1 MPKEIKFNVKID
13 VNGKERLVTATTS
26 VAALRDSIE
35 AAKSSSER
43 FRDRLITL
51 NQSIERLSNLSSGIQ
66 KIADIVNSA
75 TEESRSFGAAMN
87 AANTMAGK
95 SGEDFSKLKDRV
107 AELAKTIPMAR
118 EELANGLYQVIS
130 NSVPED
136 NWITFL
142 QKSARASV
150 GGIADLG
157 ETVKVTSTV
166 IKNYGLSWDAAGDIQ
181 DKIQL
186 TAKNGVTSFEQLA
199 QALPRVTGNAA
210 TLGVSIDELMATF
223 STLTGV
229 SGNTAEVSTQL
240 AAVFTALVKPSSEA
254 SKMAEQMGISFNAA
268 SIKAAGGLQ
277 NFLSELDKNV
287 KQYAQKSG
295 MLEQEIYGK
304 LFGSAESLRAIGP
317 LTGQLADKFNENIS
331 SMKDSA
337 GTIDEAFSTMSSSGA
352 ASFQMMKNT
361 IAACTSGIMSVMS
374 SLGPALNITSQI
386 GYTAIAVESLTKVFR
401 SFNIVQGLTRIRIMA
416 TNAASVV
423 ARTSMIGLTAITRT
437 LNAAFTGAA
446 VGATTLK
453 NAIRSLLVATGVG
466 IAIVALT
473 EVINAFISKSS
484 EAKDKAEEQA
494 EAMKEMN
501 SAADEVKNAYDSTLK
516 STYSELMSKY
526 DKLKEGWKSLSTEQQ
541 KIQWIK
547 QNQSAFGELRL
558 KIDDVSEA
566 ENIFNNKTDAVVEAF
581 KQRAMAAAYAA
592 KLAALYQKQI
602 DLLDKKKK
610 VTKSISDDAKD
621 NGRNAKEGDIVPE
634 SWRNERYGK
643 VGNDGKWRFT
653 KIGAE
658 RYNGTN
664 VSGNKQINPI
674 DKSLNAVNQ
683 EIADTQKQLAENL
696 EANKGFITVN
706 KPVGNIA
713 NTTAN
718 TPSAV
723 EPKTYIEKL
732 QAQLS
737 AAQKG
742 KDNALTIEARV
753 EADAKVK
760 KIQAEIDEA
769 TKGKVSIEAATEPTY
784 IVAGSTADK
793 RKSYSNAQQRIGNI
807 RQDYDSGLIN
817 KASAQKAIADI
828 NDQLSA
834 LGMKPIEVHFKTP
847 VEELQEQLQNAQRSL
862 DEAATIEAKVK
873 ASAKIAEIQ
882 TEIDEATKG
891 KVSIAA
897 EVEPEYIEKGSV
909 ADKRQSYSNAQQKA
923 SRIQSDFEIGII
935 GKDEAMRQLKDLNN
949 ELAQLGLKPVKIELE
964 TSSFGKTFDQI
975 QKGWGSIQG
984 VGNGIQ
990 SITEALSGN
999 GNAWQKASALV
1010 NGFLSVAQGI
1020 QGIVELVNLLSAA
1033 TGAHAAATAADT
1045 ASTAANTGVTVAN
1058 TGVTISNVVAKE
1070 GEAISSA
1077 TASGAKLPF
1086 PANLIAIAAGVSA
1099 VLAALAAISGFASGG
1114 VVGGGSTFGDR
1125 KFARVNSGEMIL
1137 TKWQQARLFQ
1147 MINTPKYTP
1156 PVFTQRTLPDMQT
1169 AQTNKQGMEGIR
1181 LEIGI
1186 KGKTRGTALEQT
1198 ISNVRRIAAKSGRRS
1213 NLS

>member
-1 MPKEIKFNVKID
+1 MAKEIKFNIKLTVD
-13 VNGKERLVTATTS
+13 GKEQVVTATS
-26 VAALRDSIE
+26 DLNEMQKSISRIRSAASDMRDALISFNQGFEVLRNV
-35 AAKSSSER
+35 SST
-43 FRDRLITL
+43 FNDL
-51 NQSIERLSNLSSGIQ
+51 
-66 KIADIVNSA
+66 

-87 AANTMAGK
+87 TANTMAGK
-95 SGEDFSKLKDRV
+95 SGEDFSKLKDQV
-107 AELAKTIPMAR
+107 AELAKDIPMAR

-142 QKSARASV
+142 QKSAKASV
-150 GGIADLG
+150 GGVADLG
-157 ETVKVTSTV
+157 EAVKVTSTV

-277 NFLSELDKNV
+277 NFLADLDKNV

-337 GTIDEAFSTMSSSGA
+337 GTIDEAFSTMSNSGA
-352 ASFQMMKNT
+352 ASFQMMKNKLAEFTDGITSAMNSLIPVLNMTAQVGSGIIAITTLTTAVKKLAQAHLVLKVRT
-361 IAACTSGIMSVMS
+361 IAS
-374 SLGPALNITSQI
+374 
-386 GYTAIAVESLTKVFR
+386 
-401 SFNIVQGLTRIRIMA
+401 
-416 TNAASVV
+416 NAASVMWS
-423 ARTSMIGLTAITRT
+423 ATSVRMNAIVRVMSA
-437 LNAAFTGAA
+437 NFRGAA
-446 VGATTLK
+446 VSAMTLK
-453 NAIRSLLVATGVG
+453 LAMQGLLISTGVG
-466 IAIVALT
+466 IAVVALT
-473 EVINAFISKSS
+473 EAISAFCSKSS
-484 EAKDKAEEQA
+484 EAKGKASEQA

-541 KIQWIK
+541 KVQWIK
-547 QNQSAFGELRL
+547 DNKDAFGELGL
-558 KIDDVSEA
+558 KISGLSDA
-566 ENIFNNKTDAVVEAF
+566 ENIFSGNTQNIVASFER
-581 KQRAMAAAYAA
+581 RAKAAAYAA
-592 KLAALYQKQI
+592 KLVELYKRQLDLKKRSEAVDKAINDATAEFRKDPTFRDSGPYAAQEEKKRVGIAAVGTDLKHGGDGNIEKLKRDLNDVNTEI
-602 DLLDKKKK
+602 DE
-610 VTKSISDDAKD
+610 AKD
-621 NGRNAKEGDIVPE
+621 ALRTLKKEDPAKTVNIP
-634 SWRNERYGK
+634 
-643 VGNDGKWRFT
+643 
-653 KIGAE
+653 
-658 RYNGTN
+658 
-664 VSGNKQINPI
+664 
-674 DKSLNAVNQ
+674 AVN
-683 EIADTQKQLAENL
+683 T
-696 EANKGFITVN
+696 AN
-706 KPVGNIA
+706 
-713 NTTAN
+713 NTTN
-718 TPSAV
+718 TPSVV

-737 AAQKG
+737 AAQKT

-784 IVAGSTADK
+784 IVAGSAADK

-807 RQDYDSGLIN
+807 RQDYDSGLID

-834 LGMKPIEVHFKTP
+834 LGMKTIEVHFKTP

-862 DEAATIEAKVK
+862 NEAATIEAKVK

-882 TEIDEATKG
+882 AEIDEATKG
-891 KVSIAA
+891 EVSIAA
-897 EVEPEYIEKGSV
+897 EVEPEYIEQGSV

-923 SRIQSDFEIGII
+923 SRIQTDFEIGII

-1033 TGAHAAATAADT
+1033 TGAHAAATTADT
-1045 ASTAANTGVTVAN
+1045 ASTAANTGVTAVN

-1156 PVFTQRTLPDMQT
+1156 PVFTQRTMPDMQT
-1169 AQTNKQGMEGIR
+1169 TQTGKQGMEGIR

-1213 NLS
+1213 KLS

>member
-1 MPKEIKFNVKID
+1 MAKEIKFNIKLTVDGTEQMIS
-13 VNGKERLVTATTS
+13 ATTS
-26 VAALRDSIE
+26 VGNLRNVVD
-35 AAKSSSER
+35 AAKS
-43 FRDRLITL
+43 D
-51 NQSIERLSNLSSGIQ
+51 IQ
-66 KIADIVNSA
+66 KFNGVLVNFNQYVMKFQNINAAVSQIASA
-75 TEESRSFGAAMN
+75 FNGVTEESRSFGAAMN
-87 AANTMAGK
+87 VANTMAGK
-95 SGEDFSKLKDRV
+95 SGEDFSKLKDQV
-107 AELAKTIPMAR
+107 AELAKDIPMAR

-142 QKSARASV
+142 QKSAKASV
-150 GGIADLG
+150 GGVADLG
-157 ETVKVTSTV
+157 EAVKVTSTV

-277 NFLSELDKNV
+277 NFLTDLDKNV

-317 LTGQLADKFNENIS
+317 LTGQLAEKFNENIS

-337 GTIDEAFSTMSSSGA
+337 GTIEGAFSTVSSSTSAKLQILKNSITGITDIISKALAPALPVLNFSAQVGNSVVAILALKKAVDTFTIAQKA
-352 ASFQMMKNT
+352 AS
-361 IAACTSGIMSVMS
+361 
-374 SLGPALNITSQI
+374 
-386 GYTAIAVESLTKVFR
+386 
-401 SFNIVQGLTRIRIMA
+401 
-416 TNAASVV
+416 AASVV
-423 ARTSMIGLTAITRT
+423 WRSVSLSVVATTR
-437 LNAAFTGAA
+437 LVSASFNGAA
-446 VGATTLK
+446 VGATTLRV
-453 NAIRSLLVATGVG
+453 AIKGLMVASGIG

-473 EVINAFISKSS
+473 EIISSFSS
-484 EAKDKAEEQA
+484 ASSSASKKAEEQA
-494 EAMKEMN
+494 EAMKSMN

-541 KIQWIK
+541 KVQWIRDNK
-547 QNQSAFGELRL
+547 DAFGELGL
-558 KIDDVSEA
+558 KISGLSDA
-566 ENIFNNKTDAVVEAF
+566 ENIFSGNTQNIVASFER
-581 KQRAMAAAYAA
+581 RAKAAAYAA
-592 KLAALYQKQI
+592 KLVELYKQQL
-602 DLLDKKKK
+602 DLKKRSESVDKAINNA
-610 VTKSISDDAKD
+610 TADFRKD
-621 NGRNAKEGDIVPE
+621 STFRDSGAYAKEEEKRRTGIAAVAADLKHGGD
-634 SWRNERYGK
+634 
-643 VGNDGKWRFT
+643 GNIEKLKRDLNDVNT
-653 KIGAE
+653 E
-658 RYNGTN
+658 
-664 VSGNKQINPI
+664 I
-674 DKSLNAVNQ
+674 DEAKNALQTLKKEDPAKAVN
-683 EIADTQKQLAENL
+683 IP
-696 EANKGFITVN
+696 TVN
-706 KPVGNIA
+706 TA

-784 IVAGSTADK
+784 IVAGSAADK

-807 RQDYDSGLIN
+807 RQDYDSGLID

-828 NDQLSA
+828 NEQLSA
-834 LGMKPIEVHFKTP
+834 LGLKPIEVHFKTP
-847 VEELQEQLQNAQRSL
+847 VEELQEQLQSAQRSL
-862 DEAATIEAKVK
+862 DEATTIEAKVK

-882 TEIDEATKG
+882 AEIDRATKG
-891 KVSIAA
+891 EVSIAA
-897 EVEPEYIEKGSV
+897 EVEPEYIEQGSV

-935 GKDEAMRQLKDLNN
+935 GKDDAMKQLEDLDA
-949 ELAQLGLKPVKIELE
+949 ELTQLGLKPVKIELE

-990 SITEALSGN
+990 GITEALSGN

-1045 ASTAANTGVTVAN
+1045 ASTAANTGVT
-1058 TGVTISNVVAKE
+1058 ISNVVAKE

-1099 VLAALAAISGFASGG
+1099 VLAALAAISGFATGG

-1169 AQTNKQGMEGIR
+1169 TQTNKQGMEGIR

-1213 NLS
+1213 HLS

>member
-1 MPKEIKFNVKID
+1 MAKEIKFNIKLSVD
-13 VNGKERLVTATTS
+13 GKEQIVTATSDLNEMQKNISRVKT
-26 VAALRDSIE
+26 AASDMRDALISFNQGFEVLRNI
-35 AAKSSSER
+35 SST
-43 FRDRLITL
+43 FNDL
-51 NQSIERLSNLSSGIQ
+51 
-66 KIADIVNSA
+66 

-87 AANTMAGK
+87 TANTMAGK
-95 SGEDFSKLKDRV
+95 SGEDFSKLKDQV
-107 AELAKTIPMAR
+107 AELAKDIPMAR

-142 QKSARASV
+142 QKSAKASV
-150 GGIADLG
+150 GGVADLG
-157 ETVKVTSTV
+157 EAVKVTSTV

-277 NFLSELDKNV
+277 NFLADLDKNV

-352 ASFQMMKNT
+352 ASFQMMKNQ
-361 IAACTSGIMSVMS
+361 IAEFADGIASALSGIMPYLNIATQVGNSVIAIS
-374 SLGPALNITSQI
+374 TLVKAWQSLGITQAIVSI
-386 GYTAIAVESLTKVFR
+386 RTTAA
-401 SFNIVQGLTRIRIMA
+401 
-416 TNAASVV
+416 NAAFVV
-423 ARTSMIGLTAITRT
+423 SRATMIGLTAITRA

-453 NAIRSLLVATGVG
+453 YAIRSLLVATGVG

-484 EAKDKAEEQA
+484 EAKDKADEQA

-526 DKLKEGWKSLSTEQQ
+526 DKLKEGWKALSTEQQ
-541 KIQWIK
+541 KMQWIK

-558 KIDDVSEA
+558 KINDVSEA

-610 VTKSISDDAKD
+610 VTKSISDDAK
-621 NGRNAKEGDIVPE
+621 NSGRNAKEGDIVPE
-634 SWRNERYGK
+634 NWRNERYGK
-643 VGNDGKWRFT
+643 VGNDGEWRFT

-664 VSGNKQINPI
+664 VSGNKQIYSI

-683 EIADTQKQLAENL
+683 EITDTQKQLAENL
-696 EANKGFITVN
+696 ETNKGFITAG
-706 KPVGNIA
+706 KPVGNTA
-713 NTTAN
+713 NNTTN
-718 TPSAV
+718 TPSVV

-737 AAQKG
+737 AAQKE

-784 IVAGSTADK
+784 IVAGSTDDK

-807 RQDYDSGLIN
+807 RQDYDSGLID

-828 NDQLSA
+828 NEQLSA
-834 LGMKPIEVHFKTP
+834 LELKPIEVHFKTP
-847 VEELQEQLQNAQRSL
+847 IEELQEQLQNARRSL
-862 DEAATIEAKVK
+862 DEATTIEARTK
-873 ASAKIAEIQ
+873 ASAKITEIQ
-882 TEIDEATKG
+882 AEIDEATKG

-897 EVEPEYIEKGSV
+897 EVTPEYIEQGSA
-909 ADKRQSYSNAQQKA
+909 ADKRQSYSNAQQKT
-923 SRIQSDFEIGII
+923 SRIQNDYEIGII
-935 GKDEAMRQLKDLNN
+935 GKDEAMKQIDEVNK
-949 ELAQLGLKPVKIELE
+949 ELADLGLKPIKITLE
-964 TSSFGKTFDQI
+964 PSGFDKAFEQI
-975 QKGWGSIQG
+975 QKGWGSVQNISGGIQG
-984 VGNGIQ
+984 I
-990 SITEALSGN
+990 SDALEGN
-999 GNAWQKASALV
+999 GNAWEKTSAMI
-1010 NGFLSVAQGI
+1010 NGFISIAQGI
-1020 QGIVELVNLLSAA
+1020 QGIVELYNLLSVA
-1033 TGAHAAATAADT
+1033 TTAHAAATAADT
-1045 ASTAANTGVTVAN
+1045 TATTVNTGVTAANTAASTVN
-1058 TGVTISNVVAKE
+1058 TVAKE
-1070 GEAISSA
+1070 GEAIANA
-1077 TASGAKLPF
+1077 TASGAKMPF
-1086 PANLIAIAAGVSA
+1086 PANLIAIAAGVAA
-1099 VLAALAAISGFASGG
+1099 VVAAIAAMSSFATGG
-1114 VVGGGSTFGDR
+1114 VVGGTSTFGDR

-1137 TKWQQARLFQ
+1137 NKTQQAHLFQ
-1147 MINTPKYTP
+1147 MINTPRYTP
-1156 PVFTQRTLPDMQT
+1156 PSFVRRELPQMTPTQVTPTQMNNVHLVVDVR
-1169 AQTNKQGMEGIR
+1169 
-1181 LEIGI
+1181 
-1186 KGKTRGTALEQT
+1186 GKTRGTSIEQT
-1198 ISNVRRIAAKSGRRS
+1198 LSNVRKIASKSGRRS
-1213 NLS
+1213 NLV

>member
-1 MPKEIKFNVKID
+1 MAKEIKFNIKLHID
-13 VNGKERLVTATTS
+13 GKEQLVSATST
-26 VAALRDSIE
+26 VENLRGVVNV
-35 AAKSSSER
+35 AKSDIQKANAVFVNFNQQVMKLQNINGAVQQLAS
-43 FRDRLITL
+43 TL
-51 NQSIERLSNLSSGIQ
+51 NS
-66 KIADIVNSA
+66 V
-75 TEESRSFGAAMN
+75 TEESRTFGAAMN
-87 AANTMAGK
+87 VANTMAGK
-95 SGEDFSKLKDRV
+95 SGDDFAKLKGQV
-107 AELAKTIPMAR
+107 TELSKTLPIAR
-118 EELANGLYQVIS
+118 DQLANGLYQVIS

-136 NWITFL
+136 NWLTFL
-142 QKSARASV
+142 QKSAKASV
-150 GGIADLG
+150 GGVADLG
-157 ETVKVTSTV
+157 ETVKVTSTI

-240 AAVFTALVKPSSEA
+240 AAVFTALIKPSSEA

-277 NFLSELDKNV
+277 NFLADLDKNV

-304 LFGSAESLRAIGP
+304 LFGSAESLRALGP
-317 LTGQLADKFNENIS
+317 LTGRLAAKFGEDVDA
-331 SMKDSA
+331 MKGSA
-337 GTIDEAFSTMSSSGA
+337 GTVDDAFGKVANSGSA
-352 ASFQMMKNT
+352 AFQMFQNQMSEYT
-361 IAACTSGIMSVMS
+361 DAVASAVSGIMPAVNIMAKLGNTAVSILALNKALEVFCGINIIAKARIIATNTAALIWNATSIRVNAIVKVMS
-374 SLGPALNITSQI
+374 AS
-386 GYTAIAVESLTKVFR
+386 FR
-401 SFNIVQGLTRIRIMA
+401 
-416 TNAASVV
+416 
-423 ARTSMIGLTAITRT
+423 
-437 LNAAFTGAA
+437 GAA
-446 VGATTLK
+446 VSATTLK
-453 NAIRSLLVATGVG
+453 LAMQGLLVSTGVG

-473 EVINAFISKSS
+473 EVISAFSSKSS
-484 EAKDKAEEQA
+484 EAKDKADEQA

-516 STYSELMSKY
+516 STYSELISKY

-541 KIQWIK
+541 KVQWIK
-547 QNQSAFGELRL
+547 QNQSAFGDLRL
-558 KIDDVSEA
+558 KIDSVSEA
-566 ENIFNNKTDAVVEAF
+566 ENIFNKKTDAVVEAF

-592 KLAALYQKQI
+592 KLTALYQKQI
-602 DLLDKKKK
+602 DQLDKKKK
-610 VTKSISDDAKD
+610 VTKSISDDAK
-621 NGRNAKEGDIVPE
+621 NSGRNAKEGDIVPE
-634 SWRNERYGK
+634 NWRNERYGT
-643 VGNDGKWRFT
+643 VGNDGEWRFT

-664 VSGNKQINPI
+664 VSGNKQIYSI

-683 EIADTQKQLAENL
+683 EITDTQKQLAENL
-696 EANKGFITVN
+696 ETNKGFITAG

-713 NTTAN
+713 NNTAN

-732 QAQLS
+732 QAKLS
-737 AAQKG
+737 AAQKT

-769 TKGKVSIEAATEPTY
+769 TKGKVSIEADAEPTY
-784 IVAGSTADK
+784 IVAGSSADK

-807 RQDYDSGLIN
+807 RQDYDSGLID

-834 LGMKPIEVHFKTP
+834 LGLKPIEVHFKTP
-847 VEELQEQLQNAQRSL
+847 IEELQEQLQNARRSL

-882 TEIDEATKG
+882 AEIDEATKG
-891 KVSIAA
+891 EVSIAA
-897 EVEPEYIEKGSV
+897 EVEPEYIEQGSV

-935 GKDEAMRQLKDLNN
+935 GKDDAMKQLEDLDA
-949 ELAQLGLKPVKIELE
+949 ELTQLGLKPLKIDIKTSDIDDAKNKMEGACSAVSAMGSSLSSLGNAIGVPELNVA
-964 TSSFGKTFDQI
+964 
-975 QKGWGSIQG
+975 G
-984 VGNGIQ
+984 VLAQ
-990 SITEALSGN
+990 SIAVMIDGFATATEQAATLGPW
-999 GNAWQKASALV
+999 AWI
-1010 NGFLSVAQGI
+1010 GF
-1020 QGIVELVNLLSAA
+1020 AA
-1033 TGAHAAATAADT
+1033 TGIAQLTAM
-1045 ASTAANTGVTVAN
+1045 
-1058 TGVTISNVVAKE
+1058 IS
-1070 GEAISSA
+1070 AI
-1077 TASGAKLPF
+1077 K
-1086 PANLIAIAAGVSA
+1086 NLN
-1099 VLAALAAISGFASGG
+1099 GFASGG

-1147 MINTPKYTP
+1147 MINTPRYTP
-1156 PVFTQRTLPDMQT
+1156 PIFTQRTLPDMQT
-1169 AQTNKQGMEGIR
+1169 AQTSRQSIDGIR

-1186 KGKTRGTALEQT
+1186 KGKTRGTELEQT

>member
-1 MPKEIKFNVKID
+1 MAKEIKFNIKLSVD
-13 VNGKERLVTATTS
+13 GKEQVVTATSDLNEMQKSISRIRSTAS
-26 VAALRDSIE
+26 GMRDALISFNQSFEVLRNV
-35 AAKSSSER
+35 SS
-43 FRDRLITL
+43 TL
-51 NQSIERLSNLSSGIQ
+51 NDL
-66 KIADIVNSA
+66 

-95 SGEDFSKLKDRV
+95 SGEDFANLKDQV
-107 AELAKTIPMAR
+107 ADLAKTLPMAR

-130 NSVPED
+130 NGVPED
-136 NWITFL
+136 NWMAYL
-142 QKSARASV
+142 QKSAKASV

-254 SKMAEQMGISFNAA
+254 GKMAEQMGISFNAA

-317 LTGQLADKFNENIS
+317 LTGQLAAKFDENIA

-352 ASFQMMKNT
+352 ASFQMMKNKIAEFTDGITSAMNSLMPVLNMAAQVGSGIIAITTLSTAVKKLAQAHLVLKART
-361 IAACTSGIMSVMS
+361 IAS
-374 SLGPALNITSQI
+374 
-386 GYTAIAVESLTKVFR
+386 
-401 SFNIVQGLTRIRIMA
+401 
-416 TNAASVV
+416 NAAS
-423 ARTSMIGLTAITRT
+423 AASRTTMISLTAITRT
-437 LNAAFTGAA
+437 LNATFTGAA

-453 NAIRSLLVATGVG
+453 VAIRGLMIASGVG

-473 EVINAFISKSS
+473 EVISAFCSKSS
-484 EAKDKAEEQA
+484 EAKDKANEQA

-541 KIQWIK
+541 KVQWIK
-547 QNQSAFGELRL
+547 QNQSAFEELGL
-558 KIDDVSEA
+558 KISGLSDA
-566 ENIFNNKTDAVVEAF
+566 ENIFSGNTQNIVASFER
-581 KQRAMAAAYAA
+581 RAKAAAYAA
-592 KLAALYQKQI
+592 KLVELYKQQLDLKTRSKNVDKAINDATTEFRKDSTFRDSGPYAAQEE
-602 DLLDKKKK
+602 KKR
-610 VTKSISDDAKD
+610 TAIA
-621 NGRNAKEGDIVPE
+621 A
-634 SWRNERYGK
+634 
-643 VGNDGKWRFT
+643 
-653 KIGAE
+653 IGADLKH
-658 RYNGTN
+658 G
-664 VSGNKQINPI
+664 G
-674 DKSLNAVNQ
+674 D
-683 EIADTQKQLAENL
+683 
-696 EANKGFITVN
+696 
-706 KPVGNIA
+706 GNIKKLKEDLNNVNTEIDETKNA
-713 NTTAN
+713 LRELKEEDTPTHNTPTHNTTN
-718 TPSAV
+718 TPSTV

-737 AAQKG
+737 AAQKEM
-742 KDNALTIEARV
+742 DNALTIEARV
-753 EADAKVK
+753 EADTKVK

-769 TKGKVSIEAATEPTY
+769 TKGKVSIAAETEPTY
-784 IVAGSTADK
+784 IVAGTTADK

-807 RQDYDSGLIN
+807 RQDYDSGLIS
-817 KASAQKAIADI
+817 KDAAQKAIADI

-834 LGMKPIEVHFKTP
+834 FGLKPIEVHFKTP

-873 ASAKIAEIQ
+873 ASARVAEIQ

-897 EVEPEYIEKGSV
+897 EVTPEYIEQGSA

-923 SRIQSDFEIGII
+923 QRIQSDFEIGII

-949 ELAQLGLKPVKIELE
+949 ELTQLGLKPVKIELE

-1045 ASTAANTGVTVAN
+1045 ASTAANTGVTAAN
-1058 TGVTISNVVAKE
+1058 TGVTISNTVAKE
-1070 GEAISSA
+1070 GEAISNV

-1114 VVGGGSTFGDR
+1114 VVGGNSTFGDR

-1147 MINTPKYTP
+1147 MINTPRYTP
-1156 PVFTQRTLPDMQT
+1156 PVFTQRTLPDMQA
-1169 AQTNKQGMEGIR
+1169 AQTSKQGIDGIR

-1186 KGKTRGTALEQT
+1186 KGKTKGTALEQT

>member
-1 MPKEIKFNVKID
+1 MAKEIKFNIKLTVD
-13 VNGKERLVTATTS
+13 GKEQVVTATS
-26 VAALRDSIE
+26 DLNEMQKSISRIRSAASDMRDALISFNQGFEVLRNV
-35 AAKSSSER
+35 SST
-43 FRDRLITL
+43 FNDL
-51 NQSIERLSNLSSGIQ
+51 
-66 KIADIVNSA
+66 

-95 SGEDFSKLKDRV
+95 NGEDFAKLKDQV
-107 AELAKTIPMAR
+107 AGLAKAVPVAR

-254 SKMAEQMGISFNAA
+254 GKMAEQMGISFNAA

-277 NFLSELDKNV
+277 NFLADLDKNV

-337 GTIDEAFSTMSSSGA
+337 GTIDEAFSTMSNSGA
-352 ASFQMMKNT
+352 ASFQMMKNKLAEFT
-361 IAACTSGIMSVMS
+361 DGITSAMN
-374 SLGPALNITSQI
+374 SLMPVLNITAQVGSGI
-386 GYTAIAVESLTKVFR
+386 IAITTLSTAVKKLAQAHLVLKVRTIAS
-401 SFNIVQGLTRIRIMA
+401 
-416 TNAASVV
+416 NAASVMWS
-423 ARTSMIGLTAITRT
+423 ATSVRMNAIVRVMSA
-437 LNAAFTGAA
+437 NFRGAA
-446 VGATTLK
+446 VSATTLK
-453 NAIRSLLVATGVG
+453 LAMQGLLISTGVG
-466 IAIVALT
+466 IAVVALT
-473 EVINAFISKSS
+473 EAISAFCSKSS
-484 EAKDKAEEQA
+484 EAKDKANEQA

-541 KIQWIK
+541 KVQWIK
-547 QNQSAFGELRL
+547 DNKDAFGELGL
-558 KIDDVSEA
+558 KISGLSDA
-566 ENIFNNKTDAVVEAF
+566 ENAFSGNTQNIVESF
-581 KQRAMAAAYAA
+581 ERRAKAAAYAA
-592 KLAALYQKQI
+592 KLVELYKRQLDLKKRSKAVDKAINDATAEFRKDPTFRDSGPYAAQEEKKRVGIAAVGTDLKHGGDGNIEKLKRDLNDVNTEI
-602 DLLDKKKK
+602 DE
-610 VTKSISDDAKD
+610 AKD
-621 NGRNAKEGDIVPE
+621 ALQTLKKEDPAKTVNIP
-634 SWRNERYGK
+634 
-643 VGNDGKWRFT
+643 
-653 KIGAE
+653 
-658 RYNGTN
+658 
-664 VSGNKQINPI
+664 
-674 DKSLNAVNQ
+674 AVN
-683 EIADTQKQLAENL
+683 T
-696 EANKGFITVN
+696 AN
-706 KPVGNIA
+706 
-713 NTTAN
+713 TAN

-737 AAQKG
+737 AAQKT

-753 EADAKVK
+753 KADAKVK

-784 IVAGSTADK
+784 IVAGSAADK

-807 RQDYDSGLIN
+807 RQDYDSGLID

-834 LGMKPIEVHFKTP
+834 LGLKPIEVHFKTP
-847 VEELQEQLQNAQRSL
+847 IEELQEQLQNAQRSL
-862 DEAATIEAKVK
+862 DEATTIEAKVK

-882 TEIDEATKG
+882 AEIDRATKG
-891 KVSIAA
+891 NVSIAA
-897 EVEPEYIEKGSV
+897 EVEPEYIEQGSV

-935 GKDEAMRQLKDLNN
+935 GKDEAMKQIDEVNK
-949 ELAQLGLKPVKIELE
+949 ELADLGLKPIKITLE
-964 TSSFGKTFDQI
+964 PSGFDKAFEQI
-975 QKGWGSIQG
+975 QKGWGSVQNISGGIQG
-984 VGNGIQ
+984 I
-990 SITEALSGN
+990 SDALEGN
-999 GNAWQKASALV
+999 GNAWEKTSAMI
-1010 NGFLSVAQGI
+1010 NGFISIAQGI
-1020 QGIVELVNLLSAA
+1020 QGIVELYNLLSVA
-1033 TGAHAAATAADT
+1033 TTAHAAATAADT
-1045 ASTAANTGVTVAN
+1045 TATTVNTGVTAANTAASTVN
-1058 TGVTISNVVAKE
+1058 TVAKE
-1070 GEAISSA
+1070 GEAIANA
-1077 TASGAKLPF
+1077 TASGAKMPF
-1086 PANLIAIAAGVSA
+1086 PANLIAIAAGVAA
-1099 VLAALAAISGFASGG
+1099 VVAAIAAMSSFATGG
-1114 VVGGGSTFGDR
+1114 VVGGTSTFGDR

-1137 TKWQQARLFQ
+1137 NKTQQAHLFQ
-1147 MINTPKYTP
+1147 MINTPRYTP
-1156 PVFTQRTLPDMQT
+1156 PSFVRRELPQMTPTQMTPTQMNNVHLVVDVR
-1169 AQTNKQGMEGIR
+1169 
-1181 LEIGI
+1181 
-1186 KGKTRGTALEQT
+1186 GKTRGTSIEQT
-1198 ISNVRRIAAKSGRRS
+1198 LSNVRKIASKSGRRS
-1213 NLS
+1213 NLV

>member
-1 MPKEIKFNVKID
+1 MAKEIKFNIKLTVDGTEQMIS
-13 VNGKERLVTATTS
+13 ATTS
-26 VAALRDSIE
+26 VGNLRNVVD
-35 AAKSSSER
+35 AAKS
-43 FRDRLITL
+43 D
-51 NQSIERLSNLSSGIQ
+51 IQ
-66 KIADIVNSA
+66 KFNGVLVNFNQYVMKFQNINAAVSQIASA
-75 TEESRSFGAAMN
+75 FNGVTEESRCFGAAMN
-87 AANTMAGK
+87 VANTMAGK
-95 SGEDFSKLKDRV
+95 SGEDFSKLKDQV
-107 AELAKTIPMAR
+107 AELAKDIPMAR

-142 QKSARASV
+142 QKSAKASV
-150 GGIADLG
+150 GGVADLG
-157 ETVKVTSTV
+157 EAVKVTSTV

-277 NFLSELDKNV
+277 NFLTNLDKNV

-337 GTIDEAFSTMSSSGA
+337 GTIEGAFSTVSSSTSAKLQILKNSITGITDIISKALAPALPVLNFSAQVGNSVVAILALKKAVDTFTIAQKA
-352 ASFQMMKNT
+352 AS
-361 IAACTSGIMSVMS
+361 
-374 SLGPALNITSQI
+374 
-386 GYTAIAVESLTKVFR
+386 
-401 SFNIVQGLTRIRIMA
+401 
-416 TNAASVV
+416 AASVV
-423 ARTSMIGLTAITRT
+423 WRSVSLSVVATTR
-437 LNAAFTGAA
+437 LVSASFNGAA
-446 VGATTLK
+446 VGATTLRV
-453 NAIRSLLVATGVG
+453 AIKGLMVASGIG

-473 EVINAFISKSS
+473 EIISSFSS
-484 EAKDKAEEQA
+484 ASSSASKKAEEQA
-494 EAMKEMN
+494 EAMKSMN

-541 KIQWIK
+541 KVQWIK
-547 QNQSAFGELRL
+547 DNKDAFGELGL
-558 KIDDVSEA
+558 KISGLSDA
-566 ENIFNNKTDAVVEAF
+566 ENAF
-581 KQRAMAAAYAA
+581 SGNTQNIVASFERRAKAAAYAA
-592 KLAALYQKQI
+592 KLVELYKRQLDLKKRSEAVDKAINDATAEFRKDPTFRDSGPYAAQEEKKRVGIAAVGTDLKHGGDGNIEKLKRDLNDVNTEI
-602 DLLDKKKK
+602 DE
-610 VTKSISDDAKD
+610 AKD
-621 NGRNAKEGDIVPE
+621 ALQTLKKEDPAKTVNIP
-634 SWRNERYGK
+634 
-643 VGNDGKWRFT
+643 
-653 KIGAE
+653 
-658 RYNGTN
+658 
-664 VSGNKQINPI
+664 
-674 DKSLNAVNQ
+674 AVN
-683 EIADTQKQLAENL
+683 
-696 EANKGFITVN
+696 
-706 KPVGNIA
+706 
-713 NTTAN
+713 TAN
-718 TPSAV
+718 TAANTPPVV

-737 AAQKG
+737 AAQKT

-784 IVAGSTADK
+784 IVAGSAADK

-807 RQDYDSGLIN
+807 RQDYDSGLID

-834 LGMKPIEVHFKTP
+834 LGLKPIEVHFKTP
-847 VEELQEQLQNAQRSL
+847 IEELQEQLQNAQRSL
-862 DEAATIEAKVK
+862 DEATTIEAKVK

-882 TEIDEATKG
+882 AEIDRATKG
-891 KVSIAA
+891 KASIAA
-897 EVEPEYIEKGSV
+897 EVEPEYIEQGSV

-935 GKDEAMRQLKDLNN
+935 GKDDAMKQLEDLDA
-949 ELAQLGLKPVKIELE
+949 ELTQLGLKPLKIDIKTSDIDDAKKKMEGACSAASAMGSSLSSLGNAIGVPELNVA
-964 TSSFGKTFDQI
+964 
-975 QKGWGSIQG
+975 G
-984 VGNGIQ
+984 VLAQ
-990 SITEALSGN
+990 SIAVMTEGFATATAQAATLGPW
-999 GNAWQKASALV
+999 AWI
-1010 NGFLSVAQGI
+1010 GF
-1020 QGIVELVNLLSAA
+1020 AA
-1033 TGAHAAATAADT
+1033 TG
-1045 ASTAANTGVTVAN
+1045 
-1058 TGVTISNVVAKE
+1058 
-1070 GEAISSA
+1070 
-1077 TASGAKLPF
+1077 
-1086 PANLIAIAAGVSA
+1086 IAQ
-1099 VLAALAAISGFASGG
+1099 LAAMISAMKNLNGFASGG

-1147 MINTPKYTP
+1147 MINTPRYTP
-1156 PVFTQRTLPDMQT
+1156 PIFTQRTLPDMQT
-1169 AQTNKQGMEGIR
+1169 AQTSRQSIDGIR

-1186 KGKTRGTALEQT
+1186 KGKTRGTELEQT

>member
-1 MPKEIKFNVKID
+1 MAKEIKFNIKLTVD
-13 VNGKERLVTATTS
+13 GKEQVVTATS
-26 VAALRDSIE
+26 DLNEMQKSISRIRSAASDMRDALISFNQGFEVLRNV
-35 AAKSSSER
+35 SST
-43 FRDRLITL
+43 FNDL
-51 NQSIERLSNLSSGIQ
+51 
-66 KIADIVNSA
+66 
-75 TEESRSFGAAMN
+75 TEESRSLGAAMN

-95 SGEDFSKLKDRV
+95 NGEDFAKLKDQV
-107 AELAKTIPMAR
+107 AGLAKAVPVAR

-254 SKMAEQMGISFNAA
+254 GKMAEQMGISFNAA

-277 NFLSELDKNV
+277 NFLADLDKNV

-337 GTIDEAFSTMSSSGA
+337 GTIDEAFSTMSNSGA
-352 ASFQMMKNT
+352 ASFQMMKNKLAEFTDGITSAMNSLMPVLNMTAQVGSGIIAITTLSTAVKKLAQAHLVLKVRT
-361 IAACTSGIMSVMS
+361 IAS
-374 SLGPALNITSQI
+374 
-386 GYTAIAVESLTKVFR
+386 
-401 SFNIVQGLTRIRIMA
+401 
-416 TNAASVV
+416 NAASVMWS
-423 ARTSMIGLTAITRT
+423 ATSVRMNAIVRVMSA
-437 LNAAFTGAA
+437 NFRGAA
-446 VGATTLK
+446 VSAMTLK
-453 NAIRSLLVATGVG
+453 LAMQGLLISTGVG
-466 IAIVALT
+466 IAVVALT
-473 EVINAFISKSS
+473 EAISAFCSKSS
-484 EAKDKAEEQA
+484 EAKGKASEQA

-526 DKLKEGWKSLSTEQQ
+526 DKLKEGWKTLSTEQQ
-541 KIQWIK
+541 KVQWIK
-547 QNQSAFGELRL
+547 DNKDAFRELGL
-558 KIDDVSEA
+558 KISGLSDA
-566 ENIFNNKTDAVVEAF
+566 ENIFSGNTQNIVASFER
-581 KQRAMAAAYAA
+581 RAKAAAYAA
-592 KLAALYQKQI
+592 KLVELYKRQLDLKKRSEAVDKAINDATAEFRKDPTFRDSGPYATQEEKKRVGIAAVGTDLKHGGDGNIEKLKRDLNDVNTEI
-602 DLLDKKKK
+602 DE
-610 VTKSISDDAKD
+610 AKD
-621 NGRNAKEGDIVPE
+621 ALRTLKKEDPAKTVNVP
-634 SWRNERYGK
+634 
-643 VGNDGKWRFT
+643 
-653 KIGAE
+653 
-658 RYNGTN
+658 
-664 VSGNKQINPI
+664 
-674 DKSLNAVNQ
+674 AVN
-683 EIADTQKQLAENL
+683 T
-696 EANKGFITVN
+696 AN
-706 KPVGNIA
+706 
-713 NTTAN
+713 NTTN
-718 TPSAV
+718 TPSVV

-737 AAQKG
+737 AAQKT

-760 KIQAEIDEA
+760 KIQAQIDEA
-769 TKGKVSIEAATEPTY
+769 TKGKVTIEAATEPTY
-784 IVAGSTADK
+784 IVAGSAADK

-807 RQDYDSGLIN
+807 RQDYDSGLID

-834 LGMKPIEVHFKTP
+834 LGLKPIEVHFKTP
-847 VEELQEQLQNAQRSL
+847 IEELQEQLQNAQRSL
-862 DEAATIEAKVK
+862 DEATTIEAKVK

-882 TEIDEATKG
+882 AEIDEATKG
-891 KVSIAA
+891 EVSIAT
-897 EVEPEYIEKGSV
+897 EVEPEYIEQGSV

-935 GKDEAMRQLKDLNN
+935 GKDEAMEQLEDLDA
-949 ELAQLGLKPVKIELE
+949 ELTQLGLKPVKVELE

-990 SITEALSGN
+990 GITEALSGN

-1033 TGAHAAATAADT
+1033 TGAHAAATTADT

-1058 TGVTISNVVAKE
+1058 TGVTISNTIAKE

-1147 MINTPKYTP
+1147 MINTPRYTP
-1156 PVFTQRTLPDMQT
+1156 PIFTQRTLPDMQT
-1169 AQTNKQGMEGIR
+1169 AQTSRQSIDGIR

-1186 KGKTRGTALEQT
+1186 KGKTRGTELEQT

>member
-1 MPKEIKFNVKID
+1 MAKEIKFNIKLTVDGTEQMIS
-13 VNGKERLVTATTS
+13 ATTS
-26 VAALRDSIE
+26 VGNLRNVVD
-35 AAKSSSER
+35 AAKS
-43 FRDRLITL
+43 D
-51 NQSIERLSNLSSGIQ
+51 IQ
-66 KIADIVNSA
+66 KFNGVLVNFNQYVMKFQNINAAVSQIASA
-75 TEESRSFGAAMN
+75 FNGVTEESRSFGAAMN
-87 AANTMAGK
+87 VANTMAGK
-95 SGEDFSKLKDRV
+95 SGEDFSKLKDQV
-107 AELAKTIPMAR
+107 AELAKDIPMAR

-142 QKSARASV
+142 QKSAKASV

-157 ETVKVTSTV
+157 ETVKVTSTI
-166 IKNYGLSWDAAGDIQ
+166 IKNYGLSWDSAGDIQ

-254 SKMAEQMGISFNAA
+254 GKMAEQMGISFNAA

-277 NFLSELDKNV
+277 NFLADLDKNV

-337 GTIDEAFSTMSSSGA
+337 GTIEGAFSTMSSSTSAKLQILKNSITGITDIISKALAPALPVLNFSAQVGNSVVAILALKKAVDTFTIAQKA
-352 ASFQMMKNT
+352 AS
-361 IAACTSGIMSVMS
+361 
-374 SLGPALNITSQI
+374 
-386 GYTAIAVESLTKVFR
+386 
-401 SFNIVQGLTRIRIMA
+401 
-416 TNAASVV
+416 AASVV
-423 ARTSMIGLTAITRT
+423 WRSVSLSVVATTR
-437 LNAAFTGAA
+437 LVSASFNGAA
-446 VGATTLK
+446 VGATTLRV
-453 NAIRSLLVATGVG
+453 AIKGLMVASGIG

-473 EVINAFISKSS
+473 EIISSFSS
-484 EAKDKAEEQA
+484 ASSSASKKAEEQA
-494 EAMKEMN
+494 EAMKSMN

-541 KIQWIK
+541 KVQWIK
-547 QNQSAFGELRL
+547 DNKDAFGELGL
-558 KIDDVSEA
+558 KISGLSDA
-566 ENIFNNKTDAVVEAF
+566 ENAF
-581 KQRAMAAAYAA
+581 SGNTQNIVASFERRAKAAAYAA
-592 KLAALYQKQI
+592 KLVELYKRQLDLKKRSEAVDKAINDATAEFQKDKTFRDSGPFAAQELKNRKAIAAVGTDLKHGGDGNIEKLKRDLNDVNTEI
-602 DLLDKKKK
+602 DE
-610 VTKSISDDAKD
+610 AKD
-621 NGRNAKEGDIVPE
+621 ALRTLKKEDPAK
-634 SWRNERYGK
+634 
-643 VGNDGKWRFT
+643 
-653 KIGAE
+653 
-658 RYNGTN
+658 
-664 VSGNKQINPI
+664 
-674 DKSLNAVNQ
+674 
-683 EIADTQKQLAENL
+683 
-696 EANKGFITVN
+696 TVN
-706 KPVGNIA
+706 IPVGNTA
-713 NTTAN
+713 NTAAN
-718 TPSAV
+718 TPSVV

-737 AAQKG
+737 AAQKI

-784 IVAGSTADK
+784 IVAGSAADK

-807 RQDYDSGLIN
+807 RQDYDSGLID
-817 KASAQKAIADI
+817 KASAQKAIDDI

-834 LGMKPIEVHFKTP
+834 LGLKPIEVHFKTP

-862 DEAATIEAKVK
+862 DEAATIETKVK

-882 TEIDEATKG
+882 AEIDEATKG

-897 EVEPEYIEKGSV
+897 EVEPEYIGQGSV

-935 GKDEAMRQLKDLNN
+935 GKDEAMKQLEDLDA
-949 ELAQLGLKPVKIELE
+949 ELTQLGLKPLKIDIK
-964 TSSFGKTFDQI
+964 TSDIDDAKKKMEGACSAASAM
-975 QKGWGSIQG
+975 GS
-984 VGNGIQ
+984 
-990 SITEALSGN
+990 SLSSL
-999 GNAWQKASALV
+999 GNAIGVPELNVAGVLAQAIAV
-1010 NGFLSVAQGI
+1010 MTEGFATATAQAATLGPWAWI
-1020 QGIVELVNLLSAA
+1020 GFAA
-1033 TGAHAAATAADT
+1033 TG
-1045 ASTAANTGVTVAN
+1045 
-1058 TGVTISNVVAKE
+1058 
-1070 GEAISSA
+1070 
-1077 TASGAKLPF
+1077 
-1086 PANLIAIAAGVSA
+1086 IAQ
-1099 VLAALAAISGFASGG
+1099 LAAMISAMKNLNGFASGG

-1147 MINTPKYTP
+1147 MINTPRYTP
-1156 PVFTQRTLPDMQT
+1156 PVFTQRTLPDMRAVQT
-1169 AQTNKQGMEGIR
+1169 SRQSIDGIR

-1186 KGKTRGTALEQT
+1186 KGKTRGTELEQT

>member
-1 MPKEIKFNVKID
+1 MAKEIKFNIKLSVD
-13 VNGKERLVTATTS
+13 GKEQIVTATSDLNEMQKNISRVRTTAS
-26 VAALRDSIE
+26 DMRDALISFNQGFEVLRNI
-35 AAKSSSER
+35 SST
-43 FRDRLITL
+43 FNDL
-51 NQSIERLSNLSSGIQ
+51 
-66 KIADIVNSA
+66 

-87 AANTMAGK
+87 TANTMAGK
-95 SGEDFSKLKDRV
+95 SGEDFSKLKDQV
-107 AELAKTIPMAR
+107 AELAKDIPMAR

-142 QKSARASV
+142 QKSAKASV
-150 GGIADLG
+150 GGVADLG
-157 ETVKVTSTV
+157 EAVKVTSTV

-277 NFLSELDKNV
+277 NFLADLDKNV

-337 GTIDEAFSTMSSSGA
+337 GTVDEAFSTMSSSGA
-352 ASFQMMKNT
+352 ASFQMMKNQ
-361 IAACTSGIMSVMS
+361 IAEFADGIASALSGIMPYLNIATQVGNSVIAIS
-374 SLGPALNITSQI
+374 TLVKAWQSLGITQAI
-386 GYTAIAVESLTKVFR
+386 VRIKTTAA
-401 SFNIVQGLTRIRIMA
+401 
-416 TNAASVV
+416 NAAFVV
-423 ARTSMIGLTAITRT
+423 SRTTMIGLTAITRT
-437 LNAAFTGAA
+437 LSAAFTGAA

-453 NAIRSLLVATGVG
+453 VAIRSLLISTGVG

-484 EAKDKAEEQA
+484 EAKDKANEQA

-541 KIQWIK
+541 KMQWIK
-547 QNQSAFGELRL
+547 QNQSAFGDLRL
-558 KIDDVSEA
+558 KIDSVTEA

-592 KLAALYQKQI
+592 KLTALYQKQI

-610 VTKSISDDAKD
+610 VTKSISDDAKN

-643 VGNDGKWRFT
+643 VGNDGEWRFT

-696 EANKGFITVN
+696 ETNKGFITAD
-706 KPVGNIA
+706 KPVSDTT
-713 NTTAN
+713 NTTN

-732 QAQLS
+732 QAKLS
-737 AAQKG
+737 AAQKK

-784 IVAGSTADK
+784 IVAGSAADK

-807 RQDYDSGLIN
+807 RQDYDSGLID

-834 LGMKPIEVHFKTP
+834 LGLKPIEVHFKTP
-847 VEELQEQLQNAQRSL
+847 IEELQEQLQNAQRSL
-862 DEAATIEAKVK
+862 DEATTIEAKVK

-882 TEIDEATKG
+882 AEIDRATKG

-897 EVEPEYIEKGSV
+897 EVEPEYIEQGSV

-935 GKDEAMRQLKDLNN
+935 GKDEAMEQLEDLDA
-949 ELAQLGLKPVKIELE
+949 ELTQLGLKPLKIDIKTSDIDDAKKKMEGACSAASAMGSSLSSLGNAIGVPELNVA
-964 TSSFGKTFDQI
+964 
-975 QKGWGSIQG
+975 G
-984 VGNGIQ
+984 VLAQ
-990 SITEALSGN
+990 SIAVMTEGFATATAQAATLGPW
-999 GNAWQKASALV
+999 AWI
-1010 NGFLSVAQGI
+1010 GF
-1020 QGIVELVNLLSAA
+1020 AA
-1033 TGAHAAATAADT
+1033 TG
-1045 ASTAANTGVTVAN
+1045 
-1058 TGVTISNVVAKE
+1058 
-1070 GEAISSA
+1070 
-1077 TASGAKLPF
+1077 
-1086 PANLIAIAAGVSA
+1086 IAQ
-1099 VLAALAAISGFASGG
+1099 LAAMISAMKNLNGFASGG

-1147 MINTPKYTP
+1147 MINTPRYTP
-1156 PVFTQRTLPDMQT
+1156 PIFTQRTLPDMQT
-1169 AQTNKQGMEGIR
+1169 AQTSRQSIDGIR

-1186 KGKTRGTALEQT
+1186 KGKTRGTELEQT

>member
-1 MPKEIKFNVKID
+1 MAKEIKFNIKLTVD
-13 VNGKERLVTATTS
+13 GKEQVVTATS
-26 VAALRDSIE
+26 DLNEMQKSISRIRSAASDMRDALISFNQGFEVLRNV
-35 AAKSSSER
+35 SST
-43 FRDRLITL
+43 FNDL
-51 NQSIERLSNLSSGIQ
+51 
-66 KIADIVNSA
+66 

-95 SGEDFSKLKDRV
+95 NGEDFAKLKDQV
-107 AELAKTIPMAR
+107 AGLAKAVPVAR

-254 SKMAEQMGISFNAA
+254 GKMAEQMGISFNAA

-277 NFLSELDKNV
+277 NFLADLDKNV

-337 GTIDEAFSTMSSSGA
+337 GTIDEAFSTMSNSGA
-352 ASFQMMKNT
+352 ASFQMMKNKLAEFTDGITSAMNSLMPVLNMTAQVGSGIIAITTLSTAVKKLAQAHLVLKVRT
-361 IAACTSGIMSVMS
+361 IAS
-374 SLGPALNITSQI
+374 
-386 GYTAIAVESLTKVFR
+386 
-401 SFNIVQGLTRIRIMA
+401 
-416 TNAASVV
+416 NAASVMWS
-423 ARTSMIGLTAITRT
+423 ATSVRMNAIVRVMSA
-437 LNAAFTGAA
+437 NFRGAA
-446 VGATTLK
+446 VSATTLK
-453 NAIRSLLVATGVG
+453 LAMQGLLISTGVG
-466 IAIVALT
+466 IAVVALT
-473 EVINAFISKSS
+473 EAISAFCSKSS
-484 EAKDKAEEQA
+484 EAKDKANEQA

-541 KIQWIK
+541 KVQWIK
-547 QNQSAFGELRL
+547 DNKDAFGELGL
-558 KIDDVSEA
+558 KISGLSDA
-566 ENIFNNKTDAVVEAF
+566 ENAFSGNTQNIVESF
-581 KQRAMAAAYAA
+581 ERRAKAAAYAA
-592 KLAALYQKQI
+592 KLVELYKRQLDLKKRSKAVDKAINDATAEFRKDPTFRDSGPYAAQEEKKRVGIAAVGTDLKHGGDGNIEKLKRDLNDVNTEI
-602 DLLDKKKK
+602 DE
-610 VTKSISDDAKD
+610 AKD
-621 NGRNAKEGDIVPE
+621 ALQTLKKEDPAKTVNIP
-634 SWRNERYGK
+634 
-643 VGNDGKWRFT
+643 
-653 KIGAE
+653 
-658 RYNGTN
+658 
-664 VSGNKQINPI
+664 
-674 DKSLNAVNQ
+674 AVN
-683 EIADTQKQLAENL
+683 T
-696 EANKGFITVN
+696 AN
-706 KPVGNIA
+706 
-713 NTTAN
+713 TAN

-732 QAQLS
+732 QTQLS
-737 AAQKG
+737 AAQKE

-784 IVAGSTADK
+784 IVAGSAADK

-807 RQDYDSGLIN
+807 RQDYDSGLID

-834 LGMKPIEVHFKTP
+834 LGLKPIEVHFKTP
-847 VEELQEQLQNAQRSL
+847 IEELQEQLQNAQRSL
-862 DEAATIEAKVK
+862 DEATTIEAKVK

-882 TEIDEATKG
+882 AEIDRATKG
-891 KVSIAA
+891 KASIAA
-897 EVEPEYIEKGSV
+897 EVEPEYIEQGSV

-935 GKDEAMRQLKDLNN
+935 GKDEAMKQLEDLDA
-949 ELAQLGLKPVKIELE
+949 ELTQLGLKPLKIDIKTSDIDDAKKKMEGACSAASAMGSSLSSLGNAIGVPELNVA
-964 TSSFGKTFDQI
+964 
-975 QKGWGSIQG
+975 G
-984 VGNGIQ
+984 VLAQ
-990 SITEALSGN
+990 SIAVMTEGFATATAQAATLGPW
-999 GNAWQKASALV
+999 AWI
-1010 NGFLSVAQGI
+1010 GF
-1020 QGIVELVNLLSAA
+1020 AA
-1033 TGAHAAATAADT
+1033 TG
-1045 ASTAANTGVTVAN
+1045 
-1058 TGVTISNVVAKE
+1058 
-1070 GEAISSA
+1070 
-1077 TASGAKLPF
+1077 
-1086 PANLIAIAAGVSA
+1086 IAQ
-1099 VLAALAAISGFASGG
+1099 LAAMISAMKNLNGFASGG

-1147 MINTPKYTP
+1147 MINTPRYTP
-1156 PVFTQRTLPDMQT
+1156 PIFTQRTLPDMQT
-1169 AQTNKQGMEGIR
+1169 AQTSRQSIDGIR

-1186 KGKTRGTALEQT
+1186 KGKTRGTELEQT

>member
-1 MPKEIKFNVKID
+1 MAKEIKFNIKLTVD
-13 VNGKERLVTATTS
+13 GKEQVVTATS
-26 VAALRDSIE
+26 DLNEMQKSISRIRSAASDMRDALISFNQGFEVLRNV
-35 AAKSSSER
+35 SST
-43 FRDRLITL
+43 FNDL
-51 NQSIERLSNLSSGIQ
+51 
-66 KIADIVNSA
+66 

-95 SGEDFSKLKDRV
+95 NGEDFAKLKDQV
-107 AELAKTIPMAR
+107 AGLAKAVPVAR

-254 SKMAEQMGISFNAA
+254 GKMAEQMGISFNAA

-277 NFLSELDKNV
+277 NFLADLDKNV

-337 GTIDEAFSTMSSSGA
+337 GTIDEAFSTMSNSGA
-352 ASFQMMKNT
+352 ASFQMMKNKLAEFTDGITSAMNSLIPVLNMTAQVGSGIIAITTLTTAVKKLAQAHLVLKVRT
-361 IAACTSGIMSVMS
+361 IAS
-374 SLGPALNITSQI
+374 
-386 GYTAIAVESLTKVFR
+386 
-401 SFNIVQGLTRIRIMA
+401 
-416 TNAASVV
+416 NAASVMWS
-423 ARTSMIGLTAITRT
+423 ATSVRMNAIVRVMSA
-437 LNAAFTGAA
+437 NFRGAA
-446 VGATTLK
+446 VSAMTLK
-453 NAIRSLLVATGVG
+453 LAMQGLLISTGVG
-466 IAIVALT
+466 IAVVALT
-473 EVINAFISKSS
+473 EAISAFCSKSS
-484 EAKDKAEEQA
+484 EAKGKASEQA

-541 KIQWIK
+541 KVQWIK
-547 QNQSAFGELRL
+547 DNKDAFGELGL
-558 KIDDVSEA
+558 KISGLSDA
-566 ENIFNNKTDAVVEAF
+566 ENAF
-581 KQRAMAAAYAA
+581 SGNTQNIVASFERRAKAAAYAA
-592 KLAALYQKQI
+592 KLVELYKRQLDLKKRSKAVDKAINDATAEFRKDPTFRDSGPYAAQEEKKRVGIAAVGTDLKHGGDGNIEKLKRDLNDVNTEI
-602 DLLDKKKK
+602 DE
-610 VTKSISDDAKD
+610 AKD
-621 NGRNAKEGDIVPE
+621 ALQTLKKEDPAKTVNIP
-634 SWRNERYGK
+634 
-643 VGNDGKWRFT
+643 
-653 KIGAE
+653 
-658 RYNGTN
+658 
-664 VSGNKQINPI
+664 
-674 DKSLNAVNQ
+674 AVN
-683 EIADTQKQLAENL
+683 T
-696 EANKGFITVN
+696 AN
-706 KPVGNIA
+706 
-713 NTTAN
+713 TAN

-737 AAQKG
+737 AAQKT

-784 IVAGSTADK
+784 IVAGSAADK

-807 RQDYDSGLIN
+807 RQDYDSGLID

-834 LGMKPIEVHFKTP
+834 LGLKPIEVHFKTP
-847 VEELQEQLQNAQRSL
+847 IEELQEQLQNAQRSL

-882 TEIDEATKG
+882 AEIDRATKG

-897 EVEPEYIEKGSV
+897 EVEPEYIEQGSV

-935 GKDEAMRQLKDLNN
+935 GKDDAMEQLEDLDA
-949 ELAQLGLKPVKIELE
+949 ELTQLGLKPLKIDIKTSDIDDAKKKMEGACSAASAMGSSLSSLGNAIGVPELNVA
-964 TSSFGKTFDQI
+964 
-975 QKGWGSIQG
+975 G
-984 VGNGIQ
+984 VLAQ
-990 SITEALSGN
+990 SIAVMTEGFATATAQAATLGPW
-999 GNAWQKASALV
+999 AWI
-1010 NGFLSVAQGI
+1010 GF
-1020 QGIVELVNLLSAA
+1020 AA
-1033 TGAHAAATAADT
+1033 TG
-1045 ASTAANTGVTVAN
+1045 
-1058 TGVTISNVVAKE
+1058 
-1070 GEAISSA
+1070 
-1077 TASGAKLPF
+1077 
-1086 PANLIAIAAGVSA
+1086 IAQ
-1099 VLAALAAISGFASGG
+1099 LAAMISAMKNLNGFASGG

-1147 MINTPKYTP
+1147 MINTPRYTP
-1156 PVFTQRTLPDMQT
+1156 PIFTQRTLPDMQT
-1169 AQTNKQGMEGIR
+1169 AQTSRQSIDGIR

-1186 KGKTRGTALEQT
+1186 KGKTRGTELEQT